1 MHHRH
6 SRAATVAW
14 PRLNPLP
21 TGLGPLPP
29 PHPAQRTPVQR
40 QVAAELARAAEQGSG
55 RRYVAAATGAAA
67 GPGGPDAVL
76 LLHQAATPAD
86 ILQGYCAALMLAW
99 GSQLGRGGGQ
109 PRLWPAAAQQ
119 ALADPDAWFSSGSSS
134 SGADGVPAGSHQ
146 RSKDGSSV
154 GYAGFLDALDAAG
167 WDLGRVALMQGQARL
182 EWGGADLHSE

>member
-1 MHHRH
+1 M
-6 SRAATVAW
+6 
-14 PRLNPLP
+14 
-21 TGLGPLPP
+21 
-29 PHPAQRTPVQR
+29 QR
-40 QVAAELARAAEQGSG
+40 QVVAELARAAEQGSG

-86 ILQGYCAALMLAW
+86 ILQGYCAALMLVW

-146 RSKDGSSV
+146 RSKDGGSV
-154 GYAGFLDALDAAG
+154 GYGGFMNALDAAG

-182 EWGGADLHSE
+182 EWASADLHSE